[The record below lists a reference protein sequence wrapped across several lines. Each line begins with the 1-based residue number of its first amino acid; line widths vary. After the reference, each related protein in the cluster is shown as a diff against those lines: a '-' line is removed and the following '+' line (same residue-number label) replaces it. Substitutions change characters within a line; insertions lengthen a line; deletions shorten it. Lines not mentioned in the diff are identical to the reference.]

1 MESWVE
7 SSESDSEKSSESEE
21 ETSEEDVALEAFISK
36 ASVEENYKLME
47 RTVTPE
53 KSPLVLS
60 KLRLAHPEAFSPES
74 EKALASAVNDLSL
87 PFPLSDFQT
96 FSTVQHEL
104 CTGHTLKHFVNRN
117 DNIDTFG
124 HASSLPEI
132 LWNNMNVRPRGSS
145 NYANVDKTEQS
156 SKTVSTMPTHR
167 NCILELLMGSL
178 ARRNINERL
187 KHRQ

>member
-1 MESWVE
+1 MESRVE

-96 FSTVQHEL
+96 FSVNCLLNQRDLL
-104 CTGHTLKHFVNRN
+104 CVVPTGERCIFL
-117 DNIDTFG
+117 I
-124 HASSLPEI
+124 SSIMKE
-132 LWNNMNVRPRGSS
+132 
-145 NYANVDKTEQS
+145 
-156 SKTVSTMPTHR
+156 
-167 NCILELLMGSL
+167 C
-178 ARRNINERL
+178 
-187 KHRQ
+187 